1 MIRTQIQLT
10 AAQAAYLKQQAGAQ
24 GVSMADLIRTSVTA
38 LMQAPHRVPAA
49 EVLRR
54 ARAAAGMVHSG
65 RHDLSARHDDAFAEA
80 SH

>member
-10 AAQAAYLKQQAGAQ
+10 EEQAAYLKQQASAQ
-24 GVSMADLIRTSVTA
+24 RVSMADLIRTSVAA
-38 LMQAPHRVPAA
+38 LMQSPRTVSAA

-54 ARAAAGMVHSG
+54 ARAAAGTVRSG
-65 RHDLSARHDDAFAEA
+65 RHDLSTRHDDAFAEA